1 MDSYEIF
8 EYIEKLSNDEVNEK
22 IALYLGEPKQNYC
35 EDWQQTQRFIN
46 TFENLNMTIEISK
59 IGGSTFDW
67 QVEIVDDDMN
77 FDIEFDAVQKRE
89 KLTDAV
95 ARCAL
100 EWYMFQVRSD

>member
-1 MDSYEIF
+1 MDSYEIY

-22 IALYLGEPKQNYC
+22 IATHLGEPKQNYC

-46 TFENLNMTIEISK
+46 LFENLNMSIEISK

-67 QVEIVDDDMN
+67 QVEVVDDDS
-77 FDIEFDAVQKRE
+77 DSEFDAVQKQE
-89 KLTDAV
+89 KLTNSV

-100 EWYMFQVRSD
+100 EWFMFQGYND